1 MTQHTDII
9 TMIRSAWADAI
20 PPLAGNISG
29 PTDDDEGVADYFN
42 DKPWQGHNA
51 TTLRRLGFAL
61 TVFTDEA
68 FAYYLPAYLIA
79 DIEEPEVSD
88 TNAAGILSRL
98 SSFQGPAVVARM
110 NASQRSALRAYIA
123 FFQERDF
130 GPYDDK
136 CARILVFL
144 DNADAHV

>member
-1 MTQHTDII
+1 MSPHIDLI
-9 TMIRSAWADAI
+9 TLIRSAWADAT
-20 PPLAGNISG
+20 PPLPGNISG
-29 PTDDDEGVADYFN
+29 PTDDDEGVADYFTN
-42 DKPWQGHNA
+42 KPWQGHSA
-51 TTLRRLGFAL
+51 ATLRRLGFAL

-98 SSFQGPAVVARM
+98 SSFQGPAVVARL
-110 NASQRSALRAYIA
+110 NTSQRSALRAYIA

-136 CARILVFL
+136 CARILGYI